1 MYQALYRKYRP
12 SSFGEVVG
20 QNVVKK
26 TLMNA
31 LKNKKF
37 THAYLF
43 SGPRGTGKTSI
54 AKILAK
60 AINCENSEDGEPCG
74 MCDNC
79 LDASSKECVD
89 IIEIDAASNNGVDE
103 IRELKN
109 KINLVPNSLK
119 YKVYIIDEVHMLSI
133 GAFNAL
139 LKTLEE
145 PPKHVIFIL
154 ATTDPHKVPTTIVSR
169 CQCFTF
175 KKININDL
183 VYKLKEVV
191 QHEKI
196 NIQENVLEEVA
207 KYSDGGMRDALGMLD
222 KLSSY
227 TLDEITIEDFRE
239 INGLLS
245 NEDIRSL
252 LNSIFNND
260 IKSVLAFFETLYKS
274 GKDFI
279 QLTNQI
285 IEVLRLDLVDYYVSN
300 KTLIVDS
307 EQYYK
312 LMLNLNET
320 LVEMKNAGNV
330 KVLLE
335 MALIGFM
342 DQQKKTKIIS
352 REIISD
358 EYSELKSNSLEK
370 TMTEIPNSQKKE
382 SYETETNKKISVQL
396 SDKTDELISIR
407 INNAFCKASKTL
419 LLELKDKWSDLN
431 NYVFNQEL
439 GYLACIL
446 LDGSLRVAS
455 DENIIISYPYD
466 SMVDKAYEHIL
477 AIENLFK
484 IIFNSAAHLIFIT
497 DDRWNQEKNEFIKRK
512 NNNIKYEYI
521 KEPSSE
527 NIEEVK
533 ESKKF
538 QTESARQAIELFGD
552 IVEVENN

>member
-527 NIEEVK
+527 SIEEVK
-533 ESKKF
+533 ESKKI